1 MCELF
6 QSVTI
11 PDIDPEQYRRWIL
24 ESLDKTEKGGTANSI
39 QNCVFVFEHDPLF
52 AGRISRN
59 LLTET
64 DDLVGEFPWRRDTTR
79 FDDQDLPHVLLHFEH
94 YYGIKSEKSVQNA
107 LRVVASKNSFHP
119 IRDFLQS
126 LEWDHV
132 PRIRTALHHFL
143 GAEISD
149 LNEECL
155 KVFMLGAVHR
165 VFRPGSK
172 FDLMLVLSGGQ
183 GAGKSTFLRFLA
195 IRDEWFSDDLKKL
208 DDE

>member
-1 MCELF
+1 MM
-6 QSVTI
+6 
-11 PDIDPEQYRRWIL
+11 EQLQNMTAVDAEQEQCRLWIL
-24 ESLDKTEKGGTANSI
+24 ESLDITEKGGIANSI
-39 QNCVFVFEHDPLF
+39 QNCVIVFENDPLF

-64 DDLVGEFPWRRDTTR
+64 DDLVGAFPWRRDTTR

-107 LRVVASKNSFHP
+107 LRVVASKHSFHP
-119 IRDFLQS
+119 IRDYLQS

-149 LNEECL
+149 LNETCL
-155 KVFMLGAVHR
+155 RTFMLGAVHR
-165 VFRPGSK
+165 VFVPGSK
-172 FDLMLVLSGGQ
+172 FDLMLVLTGGHSGRVVLG
-183 GAGKSTFLRFLA
+183 
-195 IRDEWFSDDLKKL
+195 
-208 DDE
+208 